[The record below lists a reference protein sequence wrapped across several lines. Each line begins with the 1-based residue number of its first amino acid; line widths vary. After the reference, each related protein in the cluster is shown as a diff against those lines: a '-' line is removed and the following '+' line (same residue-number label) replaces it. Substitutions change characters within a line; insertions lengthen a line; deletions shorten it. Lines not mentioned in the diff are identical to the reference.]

1 MSTATLQRRP
11 LVKKILAGADDNL
24 LVIAGLGSSNWDI
37 TEAGDRPLNMP
48 LWGGMGAPVPMGLGL
63 AIAQPTKRVLV
74 ITGDADL
81 MMVVSTLATVAAQQ
95 PDNLA
100 ICVLDNEKFGETGNQ
115 ASHTSP
121 RNNGPTNSGAG
132 TDLAMIAK
140 GCGIAD
146 TGTVR
151 AESEVAQLVDRPA
164 PQERPRLQAREG
176 DGRKARL
183 RHAAAGWRA
192 SERSFP
198 PSSPREAVMEAV
210 MDYAPFPLDRPCG
223 LAARARPPARQGG
236 A

>member
-11 LVKKILAGADDNL
+11 LVRKILEGADDNL

-48 LWGGMGAPVPMGLGL
+48 LWGGMGSTVPMGLGL

-81 MMVVSTLATVAAQQ
+81 MMVVSALATVAAQQ

-132 TDLAMIAK
+132 TDLAMIAQ

-146 TGTVR
+146 SSVVR
-151 AESEVAQLVDRPA
+151 GESEVAQLVADLRRKKGPVFRLVKVMVEKLDFVMPPQDGAHLKDRFRQA
-164 PQERPRLQAREG
+164 LLGRP
-176 DGRKARL
+176 
-183 RHAAAGWRA
+183 
-192 SERSFP
+192 
-198 PSSPREAVMEAV
+198 
-210 MDYAPFPLDRPCG
+210 
-223 LAARARPPARQGG
+223 
-236 A
+236 

>member
-1 MSTATLQRRP
+1 MTSATLQRRP

-81 MMVVSTLATVAAQQ
+81 MMTVGSLATVAAQQ

-151 AESEVAQLVDRPA
+151 NDGEVAQLVADLRKKKGPVFRLVKVMVEKLDFVMPPQDGAHLKDRFRQA
-164 PQERPRLQAREG
+164 LLGRP
-176 DGRKARL
+176 
-183 RHAAAGWRA
+183 
-192 SERSFP
+192 
-198 PSSPREAVMEAV
+198 
-210 MDYAPFPLDRPCG
+210 
-223 LAARARPPARQGG
+223 
-236 A
+236 

>member
-1 MSTATLQRRP
+1 MTSATLQRRP

-48 LWGGMGAPVPMGLGL
+48 LWGGMGSTVSMGLGL
-63 AIAQPTKRVLV
+63 ALAQPTRRVLV

-81 MMVVSTLATVAAQQ
+81 MMTMGALATVAAQQ

-100 ICVLDNEKFGETGNQ
+100 ICVLDNETFGETGNQ

-151 AESEVAQLVDRPA
+151 NDGEVAELVADLRRKKGPVFRVVKVMVEKLEFVMPPQDGAHLKDRF
-164 PQERPRLQAREG
+164 R
-176 DGRKARL
+176 
-183 RHAAAGWRA
+183 AALLG
-192 SERSFP
+192 S
-198 PSSPREAVMEAV
+198 V
-210 MDYAPFPLDRPCG
+210 
-223 LAARARPPARQGG
+223 
-236 A
+236 

>member
-74 ITGDADL
+74 ITGDGDML
-81 MMVVSTLATVAAQQ
+81 MSLGSLATVATKQ
-95 PDNLA
+95 PSNLA
-100 ICVLDNEKFGETGNQ
+100 IVVLDNGKFGETGNQ
-115 ASHTSP
+115 ATHTSP
-121 RNNGPTNSGAG
+121 PGIGPVDSGAG

-151 AESEVAQLVDRPA
+151 AESEVAQLVADLRRKKGPIFRLVKVMVEKLDFVMPPQDGAHLKDRFRQA
-164 PQERPRLQAREG
+164 LLGRP
-176 DGRKARL
+176 
-183 RHAAAGWRA
+183 
-192 SERSFP
+192 
-198 PSSPREAVMEAV
+198 
-210 MDYAPFPLDRPCG
+210 
-223 LAARARPPARQGG
+223 
-236 A
+236 